1 MPTDTT
7 QDIVV
12 KVVMDGRSRVQLAN
26 ATMRID
32 APVSAVWRLVEDV
45 EGYAGRVPMIHRV
58 IRKGDRATLQL
69 KFKLTLISVGF
80 EFVVDVVKERER
92 SLELRWVSGE
102 PEGILLGY
110 ELVPVDDGRAC
121 ELRTTSKFDLTNLGW
136 FAKYFLRHHPEIE
149 LGVVPGV
156 AIGLLDAMRRGVEHH
171 AARE

>member
-1 MPTDTT
+1 MDGT

-12 KVVMDGRSRVQLAN
+12 KVVMDGRGRVQV
-26 ATMRID
+26 ATAAMRIE
-32 APVSAVWRLVEDV
+32 APVAAVWLLVEDV
-45 EGYAGRVPMIHRV
+45 DGYAGRVPLIHRV
-58 IRKGDRATLQL
+58 IRRGDRATLQL
-69 KFKLTLISVGF
+69 KFKLTLFSVGF

-110 ELVPVDDGRAC
+110 EIVPLDEGRAC

-156 AIGLLDAMRRGVEHH
+156 AIGLLDAMRRGVEPH
-171 AARE
+171 AQRG

>member
-1 MPTDTT
+1 MTMDGT

-12 KVVMDGRSRVQLAN
+12 KVVMDGRGRVQV
-26 ATMRID
+26 ATAAMRIE
-32 APVSAVWRLVEDV
+32 APVAAVWQLVEDV
-45 EGYAGRVPMIHRV
+45 DGYAGRVPMIHRV

-69 KFKLTLISVGF
+69 KFKLTLFSVGF

-110 ELVPVDDGRAC
+110 EIVPLDDGRAC

-156 AIGLLDAMRRGVEHH
+156 AIGLLDAMRRGVEPH
-171 AARE
+171 AQRG